1 MVVVVP
7 AFRVEAVLHTT
18 LASVA
23 GQSVLPA
30 EVVVVDD
37 ASDDDTA
44 VVARR
49 WTNILPLTVI
59 SQSKNSGPAAARR
72 RAIEASSSPL
82 IALLDADDVWRPDH
96 LSSLLDLQTAHG
108 GIATADAFRWMP
120 GGSFRPRT
128 HRHHFPVPPP
138 ADQHQ
143 AILRTNFVFVGSLFA
158 RADYDEAG
166 GFRDGFS
173 GAEDWDLWIRMIRN
187 GVRVHGS
194 GLATCM
200 YRLSPGG
207 LSAGTEI
214 HGVYLA
220 VLEAALADATE
231 PWERDILAPSISRYS
246 ARHALDRAHRA
257 ARSGDAGNARRF
269 ARFALRGPAT
279 VQLEAAALLAAPESV
294 VRLGDALRRRYW

>member
-1 MVVVVP
+1 MVP
-7 AFRVEAVLHTT
+7 AFRAGAVLHTT

-37 ASDDDTA
+37 ASDDDTTA
-44 VVARR
+44 VARR
-49 WTNILPLTVI
+49 WRNILPLTVI
-59 SQSKNSGPAAARR
+59 TQTEKTGPAGARR
-72 RAIEASSSPL
+72 RAVESSSSPL

-96 LSSLLDLQTAHG
+96 LSTLLDLHAAHG

-128 HRHHFPVPPP
+128 HRHHFPVPRPP
-138 ADQHQ
+138 DQHR
-143 AILRTNFVFVGSLFA
+143 AILGANFVFVGSLFA
-158 RADYDEAG
+158 RADHDAAG

-207 LSAGTEI
+207 LSAGKEI

-220 VLEAALADATE
+220 VLEAALAGGGE
-231 PWERDILAPSISRYS
+231 PWERDVLTASIARYG

-257 ARSGDAGNARRF
+257 ARSGDAGHARKY
-269 ARFALRGPAT
+269 ARTAMRGTAR
-279 VQLEAAALLAAPESV
+279 VQLEAAALLAAPGSV